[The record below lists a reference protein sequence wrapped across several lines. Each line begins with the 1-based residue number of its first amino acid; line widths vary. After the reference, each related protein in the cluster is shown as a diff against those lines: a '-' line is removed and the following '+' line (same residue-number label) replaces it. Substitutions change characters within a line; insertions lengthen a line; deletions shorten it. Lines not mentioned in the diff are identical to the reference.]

1 MKNQFNKL
9 VLVAIFILT
18 AGCSGQ
24 ALVDSA
30 LSASTSEINRSLSL
44 SVMHHGTEDE
54 TGNFPELGL
63 EDGSKQFV
71 TDTGVTVTLTTA
83 LLNWQGVTLLASS
96 DDADCT
102 AVADL
107 TMAFAHVQN
116 ILEDD
121 GVAQTLIE
129 STLTDEGWCHFRV
142 ELAALAADSGL
153 ATEYPELSGKTFVF
167 AGTWNDGSNS
177 GEFSIST
184 RHEVQPQIAF
194 LSDEDGNVMEH
205 PLHFHDVTPREVTV
219 SLMYDRWFD
228 GVDFTA
234 DSHTI
239 SHQVIE
245 NLESHC
251 HQHMDGHLH
260 HGEDE
265 DSSDSHDHED
275 DSGHH
280 H

>member
-1 MKNQFNKL
+1 MENQFNKL
-9 VLVAIFILT
+9 VLVAILILA

-24 ALVDSA
+24 SLVDST
-30 LSASTSEINRSLSL
+30 LSASTSGTNRTLTL
-44 SVMHHGTEDE
+44 SVIHHGTEDDA
-54 TGNFPELGL
+54 GDFPELSL

-83 LLNWQGVTLLASS
+83 LLNWQGVTLLASPE
-96 DDADCT
+96 DADCT
-102 AVADL
+102 ASADL
-107 TMAFAHVQN
+107 AISFAHVQN
-116 ILEDD
+116 LMEDD

-142 ELAALAADSGL
+142 ELAALAADSAL
-153 ATEYPELSGKTFVF
+153 AAEYPELSGKTFVF
-167 AGTWNDGSNS
+167 AGTWNDGTNS
-177 GEFSIST
+177 GEFAIST
-184 RHEVQPQIAF
+184 HHEVQPQISF
-194 LSDEDGNVMEH
+194 LSDEDGSVMEH
-205 PLHFHDVTPREVTV
+205 PLHFHDVTPHKMTV

-239 SHQVIE
+239 SHQVID

-251 HQHMDGHLH
+251 HQHMDGHTH
-260 HGEDE
+260 HGEEE
-265 DSSDSHDHED
+265 DSSDTHEED
-275 DSGHH
+275 DHTGHH